1 MVSFA
6 DQVPENENSMYAGR
20 LKRVH
25 YIESYKKFNRMTRDE
40 IEKMLTEQSEMSDEE
55 NESCVDKINKV
66 LNSCEGCHIF

>member
-55 NESCVDKINKV
+55 N
-66 LNSCEGCHIF
+66 